1 VIAFLLDVIPCTGLN
16 EAFPVSGDC
25 DRSVWWV
32 EIRKRNGPV
41 CRCDRNDVFF
51 LLSHVVD
58 RPGER
63 SIPGIVSNTRALR
76 LPLD

>member
-1 VIAFLLDVIPCTGLN
+1 MIAFLLDLIPCTGLN
-16 EAFPVSGDC
+16 EAFPFLGTVIDQCG
-25 DRSVWWV
+25 RSKS
-32 EIRKRNGPV
+32 ENRNGPV

-63 SIPGIVSNTRALR
+63 
-76 LPLD
+76 